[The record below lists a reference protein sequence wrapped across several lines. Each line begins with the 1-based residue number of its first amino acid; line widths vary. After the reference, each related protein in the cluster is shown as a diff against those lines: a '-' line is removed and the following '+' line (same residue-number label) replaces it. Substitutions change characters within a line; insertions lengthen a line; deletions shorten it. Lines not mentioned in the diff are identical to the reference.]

1 MKKLSI
7 ALNLALT
14 IAVIILF
21 YLHFSNPNTDDANE
35 GNEDAVLA
43 KDSTVNEPVDA
54 KIVYLNVDSVWKN
67 YDFVTDMEDDLVAE
81 KTKYTGQAKFE
92 MRKLEKE
99 VADFREKAQFMTQQ
113 QGEEKQM
120 ELMLK
125 EQSLL
130 KLEESLNQ
138 KYIKSEQA
146 KTKQVHDA
154 IRDYLVEYNSSHNY
168 EYILGQTFG
177 TIPYADASFDI
188 TQAII
193 NGLNAKYKEKKEAAE
208 KKENE

>member
-14 IAVIILF
+14 VAVIILF

-43 KDSTVNEPVDA
+43 EDSTVNEPVDA

-67 YDFVTDMEDDLVAE
+67 YDFVTDMEDDLAAE

-92 MRKLEKE
+92 MQKLEKE

-113 QGEEKQM
+113 QG
-120 ELMLK
+120 
-125 EQSLL
+125 
-130 KLEESLNQ
+130 
-138 KYIKSEQA
+138 A
-146 KTKQVHDA
+146 
-154 IRDYLVEYNSSHNY
+154 R
-168 EYILGQTFG
+168 
-177 TIPYADASFDI
+177 
-188 TQAII
+188 
-193 NGLNAKYKEKKEAAE
+193 
-208 KKENE
+208 NER